1 MGAVKD
7 SLRVK
12 KAGPRLASRQRYA
25 QPCFCFSDFFIQH
38 VAVVG
43 LLARWHR
50 NFLSFLPL
58 SVRVKHD
65 CFIQLG
71 A

>member
-7 SLRVK
+7 GLRVK

-43 LLARWHR
+43 LLARWH
-50 NFLSFLPL
+50 LKL
-58 SVRVKHD
+58 
-65 CFIQLG
+65 FIISSLKRKSKT
-71 A
+71 

>member
-25 QPCFCFSDFFIQH
+25 QHCFSFSAFFYSACCSSWVTCS
-38 VAVVG
+38 VASQ
-43 LLARWHR
+43 L
-50 NFLSFLPL
+50 
-58 SVRVKHD
+58 
-65 CFIQLG
+65 FIISSLKRKSKT
-71 A
+71 

>member
-12 KAGPRLASRQRYA
+12 KAGPRPASRQHSA
-25 QPCFCFSDFFIQH
+25 QHYFSFFEFFIQH
-38 VAVVG
+38 AAVVG
-43 LLARWHR
+43 LLVPWHC

-58 SVRVKHD
+58 SVSIKQD